1 MMTIEGIRQRIL
13 NIYRKA
19 PAFYRKKKLNK
30 NKFTIFSNN
39 CWGGEVYECYDLIKQ
54 SPTVGLFFMSSDY
67 IKFLS
72 NIREYLKKPL
82 VFINP
87 KDSQYYDKLKAEK
100 DYGKYPVA
108 RLGDIEVFFMHY
120 TDKQQ
125 AISKWNRRVKRIDWD
140 HVLYKFNDQNG
151 CTQKDIDAFIRLPYK
166 NKICFTVNDD
176 YVKAPYIIKINSP
189 KNHNYIRASYEPY
202 GNSKYV
208 NITKVINNL

>member
-1 MMTIEGIRQRIL
+1 MTIEGIRQRIW

-39 CWGGEVYECYDLIKQ
+39 CWRGEVYECYDLIKQ

-87 KDSQYYDKLKAEK
+87 KDSQYYDKLKTEK
-100 DYGKYPVA
+100 NYGKYPVA

-125 AISKWNRRVKRIDWD
+125 AISKWNRRVKRIDWG